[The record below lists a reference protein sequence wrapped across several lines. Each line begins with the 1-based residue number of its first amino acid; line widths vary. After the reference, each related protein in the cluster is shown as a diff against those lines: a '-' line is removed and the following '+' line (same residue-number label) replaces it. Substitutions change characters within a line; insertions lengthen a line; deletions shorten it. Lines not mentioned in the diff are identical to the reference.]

1 MTLFLLP
8 LSLQLMSYEIPM
20 RQHPNMPFYCK
31 PQILWSRAE
40 GGTHRVS
47 VMVGP
52 KPMHSLSMKR
62 NKEGVPSE
70 AQGAPA
76 AAPERGILG

>member
-1 MTLFLLP
+1 
-8 LSLQLMSYEIPM
+8 M

-40 GGTHRVS
+40 AGTQRVS

-52 KPMHSLSMKR
+52 KTMHSLAMKR

-70 AQGAPA
+70 PQGALNVA
-76 AAPERGILG
+76 AARGETGCRSPGTANC